1 MKTKRKEQLTALI
14 RKEISLLLPKH
25 IRTETYRLLTV
36 THVDMNKDCSVA
48 RVWISASDNMELLQN
63 ELNYKVRD
71 IQMELNKMLSIKI
84 VPKLLLKADVATKDS
99 ERIENIINNL

>member
-1 MKTKRKEQLTALI
+1 
-14 RKEISLLLPKH
+14 
-25 IRTETYRLLTV
+25 
-36 THVDMNKDCSVA
+36 MNKDCSVA